1 MANTDQ
7 TQQLTKVLEQL
18 ATYKTV
24 NLITRPEWGIFTFD
38 NIRFDLETVLSFV
51 DNYQS
56 LPTQYLPDQTIRQI
70 TNSFKNILPC
80 YQRLN
85 KFSIAEGGNPTQ
97 QKTQIEQEFHAR
109 ADEVY
114 VNTAVWIPYL
124 SYQKGDVTEN
134 INRMAEAI
142 VRVEKLYNEST
153 EKLGE
158 KKNQIENILVK
169 AKEAAASV
177 GAAVFTEDFS
187 KEAER
192 NNENAQ
198 LWLCATIAFASAA
211 IILSIWAY
219 NADYSHYTTALSL
232 WPKLASKMIL
242 LSLCVTASTWCGRI
256 YKSAR
261 HLSILN
267 QHRALGLKT
276 FQAFSSAA
284 SDSHTKDMVLME
296 TTRSIFS
303 NSSTGLI
310 AENGTGESDSNI
322 IQIAG
327 KALEQTHV
335 K

>member
-1 MANTDQ
+1 MANSDQ
-7 TQQLTKVLEQL
+7 TKQLAKVLEQL

-24 NLITRPEWGIFTFD
+24 NLITRPEWGIFTFK
-38 NIRFDLETVLSFV
+38 NLRFDLETVLSFV
-51 DNYQS
+51 DNFQS

-70 TNSFKNILPC
+70 TDSFKNILPC

-85 KFSIAEGGNPTQ
+85 KFSIAEGGNPAQ
-97 QKTQIEQEFHAR
+97 QKTLIEQEFHVR

-114 VNTAVWIPYL
+114 VKTAVWIPYL

-142 VRVEKLYNEST
+142 GQVEKLYNEST

-158 KKNQIENILVK
+158 KENQIENIIVK

-192 NNENAQ
+192 NKKNSWR
-198 LWLCATIAFASAA
+198 WLCATIFFAGVAFA
-211 IILSIWAY
+211 LSIWAY
-219 NADYSHYTTALSL
+219 RTDYSQYATALAL
-232 WPKLASKMIL
+232 WSKLASKMIL
-242 LSLCVTASTWCGRI
+242 LSLCVTAATWCGRI

-284 SDSHTKDMVLME
+284 SDSHTRDMVLME

-303 NSSTGLI
+303 NSNTGLI
-310 AENGTGESDSNI
+310 AENGAREADSSI

-327 KALEQTHV
+327 KALEKTHGE
-335 K
+335 